1 MPASSDDIGRARWKY
16 HLPNEY
22 LLSVGSLEPGK
33 NRQRL
38 IRAYARLRERGLESP
53 LVIVGQP
60 AWEYEAEYE
69 LVSRR
74 GLSEHVT
81 FLGYVPDEDMPAL
94 YSGASVFAFPSL
106 YEGFGLPVLEAMACG
121 APVVTSQGSA
131 TQEVA
136 GDAALLVDPR
146 DTSAIEHAIDQLI
159 SNRWLRSDLR
169 SRGFERAKKFT
180 WERAARDTL
189 AVYQI
194 VAAQR

>member
-1 MPASSDDIGRARWKY
+1 VPASSDDIGRARWKY

-33 NRQRL
+33 NRPRL

-69 LVSRR
+69 LVTRR
-74 GLSEHVT
+74 GLSEHVK

-169 SRGFERAKKFT
+169 SRGFERAKKFS